1 MPAPIKQSDRPA
13 GREGKTLLE
22 TATTFLFVPGDR
34 PDRFE
39 KALRSDADVVIIDW
53 EASVI
58 TSRKEAARQNTI
70 SFLKETDGRKIAVRL
85 NPYSGRDFLDDAAA
99 LWAFHSSIAGAFL
112 AMVASADEVSC
123 SVKALPPSLSLVGMI
138 ESAQALIQVDEI
150 AACRLLC
157 RIACGN
163 MDFQTD
169 LQLPP
174 EENVGLIYPS
184 SRLIIASYATGL
196 PGPIAGATANIAD
209 LDHFVTC
216 ARFERN
222 LGFLGKLCIHP
233 SQLSLAHQVFAPSEL
248 EIAWAKRVLEATR
261 DSHAVMIDGQM
272 IDRPV
277 VDRAHKII
285 SRAAPLKK

>member
-1 MPAPIKQSDRPA
+1 MSNPLDLSATLA
-13 GREGKTLLE
+13 ATEGRRLLE

-34 PDRFE
+34 PERFA

-58 TSRKEAARQNTI
+58 ASRKEAARQNTI
-70 SFLKETDGRKIAVRL
+70 SFLKQADGRKIAIRL

-99 LWAFHSSIAGAFL
+99 LSAFHKSIAGIFL
-112 AMVASADEVSC
+112 TMVSSADEIGS
-123 SVKALPPSLSLVGMI
+123 SAKALPPLLPLVGMI
-138 ESAQALIQVDEI
+138 ETAQALTQVDSI
-150 AACRLLC
+150 AACRHLC
-157 RIACGN
+157 RIAFGN

-184 SRLIIASYATGL
+184 SRLIIASRAAGL
-196 PGPIAGATANIAD
+196 PGPIAGATENIAD
-209 LDHFVTC
+209 LDHFVAS

-222 LGFLGKLCIHP
+222 LGYLAKLCVHP
-233 SQLSLAHQVFAPSEL
+233 SQLAPARQVFAPSKQ
-248 EIAWAKRVLEATR
+248 EIAWAKQILEETR
-261 DSHAVMIDGQM
+261 DSHAVMIEGRM

-277 VDRAHKII
+277 IDRARKILG
-285 SRAAPLKK
+285 RVQTWTK

>member
-13 GREGKTLLE
+13 RRKGNTLLE

-39 KALRSDADVVIIDW
+39 KALRSNGDVVIIDW

-58 TSRKEAARQNTI
+58 PSGKEAARLNTI
-70 SFLKETDGRKIAVRL
+70 SFLKQADGRRVAVRL
-85 NPYSGRDFLDDAAA
+85 NPYSGHDFLDDAAA
-99 LWAFHSSIAGAFL
+99 LWAFHERIAGAFL
-112 AMVASADEVSC
+112 TMVSSADEVGTAA
-123 SVKALPPSLSLVGMI
+123 KALPPSLPLVGMI
-138 ESAQALIQVDEI
+138 ETAKALIQVDDI
-150 AACRLLC
+150 AACRPLC
-157 RIACGN
+157 RIAFGN

-169 LQLPP
+169 LQLPT

-184 SRLIIASYATGL
+184 SRLIIASRAAGL
-196 PGPIAGATANIAD
+196 PGPIAGATENIAD
-209 LDHFVTC
+209 LDHFVAS

-222 LGFLGKLCIHP
+222 LGFLAKLCVHP
-233 SQLSLAHQVFAPSEL
+233 SQLAPARQVFAPSED

-261 DSHAVMIDGQM
+261 DSHAIMIDGRM

-277 VDRAHKII
+277 IDRAHKII
-285 SRAAPLKK
+285 SRADAVK

>member
-1 MPAPIKQSDRPA
+1 M
-13 GREGKTLLE
+13 LE

-34 PDRFE
+34 EDRFE

-70 SFLKETDGRKIAVRL
+70 SFLKQADGRKIAVRL

-99 LWAFHSSIAGAFL
+99 LWAIHRSIAGAFL
-112 AMVASADEVSC
+112 TMVSSPDQVNC
-123 SVKALPPSLSLVGMI
+123 SVKALPPSLPLVGMI
-138 ESAQALIQVDEI
+138 ETAQALIQVDDI
-150 AACRLLC
+150 AACRPLC
-157 RIACGN
+157 RIAFGN

-169 LQLPP
+169 LELPP

-184 SRLIIASYATGL
+184 SRLIIASRAAGL
-196 PGPIAGATANIAD
+196 PGPIAGATENIAD
-209 LDHFVTC
+209 LDHFVAS

-222 LGFLGKLCIHP
+222 LGFLAKLCVHP
-233 SQLSLAHQVFAPSEL
+233 SQLAPARQAFAPSEQ
-248 EIAWAKRVLEATR
+248 EIAWAKQVLEATC
-261 DSHAVMIDGQM
+261 DSHAVMIDGRM

-277 VDRAHKII
+277 IDRAQKILA
-285 SRAAPLKK
+285 RAQTRTK